1 MKYSELDASERQRL
15 HDANYLNLGT
25 FRRDGTVVR
34 TPVWFAEAEGC
45 FWVFTAGNAGKVK
58 RLNNDPRC
66 EIARCDAWGGHLGP
80 WVEAHGERVPDAKAA
95 AEGYR
100 ALRAKY
106 GWQMLLTDVLS
117 RLSGR
122 FHQRAMLRIRPAPEE
137 DFGRP

>member
-1 MKYSELDASERQRL
+1 MKYSELDESEQRRL

-34 TPVWFAEAEGC
+34 TPVWFAEAGGC
-45 FWVFTAGNAGKVK
+45 LWVFTAGNAGKVK
-58 RLNNDPRC
+58 RLANDPRC
-66 EIARCDAWGGHLGP
+66 EVARCDAWGGQTGP
-80 WVEAHGERVPDAKAA
+80 WVEAQGERIEDAERAA
-95 AEGYR
+95 QGYR

-106 GWQMLLTDVLS
+106 GWQMLLTDLLS

-137 DFGRP
+137 HFVRP

>member
-1 MKYSELDASERQRL
+1 MTYSELDALEQQRL
-15 HDANYLNLGT
+15 HDATYLNLGT

-34 TPVWFAEAEGC
+34 TPVWFAEADGC

-58 RLNNDPRC
+58 RLANDPRC

-80 WVEAHGERVPDAKAA
+80 WVAVCGERIVDADL
-95 AEGYR
+95 EQIGYR

-106 GWQMLLTDVLS
+106 GWQMVLTDLLS

-122 FHQRAMLRIRPAPEE
+122 FHQRAMLCIRPGPDATFSHP
-137 DFGRP
+137 